1 MDPKQSLLH
10 NLDVNTKGKVIW
22 TSSYE
27 LLQQFVEEGLNLCD
41 GEWSSPGGDGKLFEH
56 DDTSIRWYAKTQ
68 TITVSG
74 KNKNEIEKKLKSLA
88 SISKKIAD
96 NTKYHEAL
104 NHPEADA
111 NPACIVADDPLE
123 IFKNFLNNKLQDLAK
138 EFSAN
143 MSAVNSTLLEHSNR
157 LEQLKN
163 QESDSEVIRLRNE
176 NLELKKENGRL
187 TEQINNLSCTLT
199 DLQDKVKQA
208 EEEKASLITAIWLL
222 NKELGVNQPLNSSES
237 TGEKI
242 NSDEADDCQRC
253 QQLSRAY
260 PDIPTQNRYSTL
272 AISGPQAIEETVE
285 AIQRQASGQGSQAIE
300 VEEPVE
306 TIQSQASGQ
315 GQTSTSTQDV
325 DKSSDKPKSV
335 LIIGDSIIKHIDPR
349 KLSKKTVYKRS
360 FPGKRVEEIH
370 DEIDNIQT
378 NDELSY
384 VIIHAGTN
392 NLPSESVDSCVRKI
406 QKLALK
412 TRRKFQNSK
421 IGISSIIHRDDINV
435 SAKLSAVNGKLKEM
449 ANNDDFV
456 FIDNSRIDGTC
467 LNGSK
472 LHLNAKGSAYLA
484 NNFIKFIRP
493 LGKRA
498 KLQTGFLN
506 PIHQLGQLLTQLTTQ
521 PMTIPLYKKP
531 RR

>member
-1 MDPKQSLLH
+1 MDTKQSLLH

-41 GEWSSPGGDGKLFEH
+41 GEWSSPGGDGKLFEY

-88 SISKKIAD
+88 SISKKIVD
-96 NTKYHEAL
+96 NTKCRGAL
-104 NHPEADA
+104 GRPEADA

-123 IFKNFLNNKLQDLAK
+123 ILKNFLNNKLQDLAK

-157 LEQLKN
+157 LEQLN
-163 QESDSEVIRLRNE
+163 QESDSEAIRLRNE

-199 DLQDKVKQA
+199 DLQDKAKQA

-272 AISGPQAIEETVE
+272 AISGPQAIEETVK
-285 AIQRQASGQGSQAIE
+285 AVQRQASGQGSQAIE

-306 TIQSQASGQ
+306 AIQRQASGQ
-315 GQTSTSTQDV
+315 GQTSTQDV

-335 LIIGDSIIKHIDPR
+335 LIIGDSIIKHIEPR
-349 KLSKKTVYKRS
+349 KLVKKVK
-360 FPGKRVEEIH
+360 G
-370 DEIDNIQT
+370 
-378 NDELSY
+378 
-384 VIIHAGTN
+384 
-392 NLPSESVDSCVRKI
+392 
-406 QKLALK
+406 
-412 TRRKFQNSK
+412 
-421 IGISSIIHRDDINV
+421 
-435 SAKLSAVNGKLKEM
+435 
-449 ANNDDFV
+449 
-456 FIDNSRIDGTC
+456 DG
-467 LNGSK
+467 
-472 LHLNAKGSAYLA
+472 
-484 NNFIKFIRP
+484 
-493 LGKRA
+493 
-498 KLQTGFLN
+498 
-506 PIHQLGQLLTQLTTQ
+506 
-521 PMTIPLYKKP
+521 
-531 RR
+531 

>member
-1 MDPKQSLLH
+1 
-10 NLDVNTKGKVIW
+10 
-22 TSSYE
+22 
-27 LLQQFVEEGLNLCD
+27 
-41 GEWSSPGGDGKLFEH
+41 
-56 DDTSIRWYAKTQ
+56 
-68 TITVSG
+68 
-74 KNKNEIEKKLKSLA
+74 
-88 SISKKIAD
+88 
-96 NTKYHEAL
+96 
-104 NHPEADA
+104 
-111 NPACIVADDPLE
+111 
-123 IFKNFLNNKLQDLAK
+123 
-138 EFSAN
+138 

-157 LEQLKN
+157 LEQFKN
-163 QESDSEVIRLRNE
+163 QESDSEAIRLRNE

-199 DLQDKVKQA
+199 DLQDKVKQV
-208 EEEKASLITAIWLL
+208 EEEKAT
-222 NKELGVNQPLNSSES
+222 
-237 TGEKI
+237 
-242 NSDEADDCQRC
+242 
-253 QQLSRAY
+253 
-260 PDIPTQNRYSTL
+260 
-272 AISGPQAIEETVE
+272 ISGPQVIEETVE
-285 AIQRQASGQGSQAIE
+285 AIQRQASGQGLQAIE

-306 TIQSQASGQ
+306 AIQSQASGQ

-370 DEIDNIQT
+370 DEIDNIQM

-384 VIIHAGTN
+384 VIIHVGTN
-392 NLPSESVDSCVRKI
+392 NLSSESVDSCVRKI

-521 PMTIPLYKKP
+521 PTTIPLYKKP

>member
-1 MDPKQSLLH
+1 MDTKQSLLH

-41 GEWSSPGGDGKLFEH
+41 GEWSSPGGDGKLFEY

-88 SISKKIAD
+88 SISKKIVD
-96 NTKYHEAL
+96 NTKCRGAL
-104 NHPEADA
+104 GRPEADA

-123 IFKNFLNNKLQDLAK
+123 ILKNFLNNKLQDLAK

-157 LEQLKN
+157 LEQLN
-163 QESDSEVIRLRNE
+163 QESDSEAIRLRNE

-199 DLQDKVKQA
+199 DLQDKAKQA

-272 AISGPQAIEETVE
+272 AISGPQAIEETVK
-285 AIQRQASGQGSQAIE
+285 AVQRQASGQGSQAIE

-306 TIQSQASGQ
+306 AIQRQASGQ
-315 GQTSTSTQDV
+315 GQTSTQDV

-335 LIIGDSIIKHIDPR
+335 LIIGDSIIKHIEPR

-360 FPGKRVEEIH
+360 FPGRRAEEIH
-370 DEIDNIQT
+370 DEIDNIQM

-384 VIIHAGTN
+384 VIIHVGTN
-392 NLPSESVDSCVRKI
+392 NLPSESVDSCVRQI

-521 PMTIPLYKKP
+521 PTKTPLYKKP

>member
-1 MDPKQSLLH
+1 
-10 NLDVNTKGKVIW
+10 
-22 TSSYE
+22 
-27 LLQQFVEEGLNLCD
+27 
-41 GEWSSPGGDGKLFEH
+41 
-56 DDTSIRWYAKTQ
+56 
-68 TITVSG
+68 
-74 KNKNEIEKKLKSLA
+74 
-88 SISKKIAD
+88 
-96 NTKYHEAL
+96 
-104 NHPEADA
+104 
-111 NPACIVADDPLE
+111 
-123 IFKNFLNNKLQDLAK
+123 
-138 EFSAN
+138 
-143 MSAVNSTLLEHSNR
+143 MSAVNCSTLLEHSNR

-260 PDIPTQNRYSTL
+260 PDIPTQNKYSTL

-300 VEEPVE
+300 VEEHVE
-306 TIQSQASGQ
+306 AIQSQASGQ

-360 FPGKRVEEIH
+360 FPGKRVEERH
-370 DEIDNIQT
+370 DEIDNIM

-392 NLPSESVDSCVRKI
+392 NLPSESVDSCVSKNTKAGFEDS
-406 QKLALK
+406 Q
-412 TRRKFQNSK
+412 KFQNSK
-421 IGISSIIHRDDINV
+421 IGISNIIHRDDINV